1 MRYYKSFSRM
11 GHRFNRI
18 ASSVGV
24 AVAICATCIGISSH
38 AQTPQK
44 LSVEERALAR
54 TMLSDVAESTR
65 KHYYD
70 ATLRGLDWPALV
82 KATRAQI
89 DDAPD
94 LATANAEIEALL
106 EKLHDSHTF
115 FVPPRNFESIDYGW
129 SFQVIGNHCYVTQV
143 KAGSNAARQ
152 GMKPG
157 DEVLTINGFTVER
170 ASGTRLRYAL
180 YTIIPRPVLH
190 LYTRDLAGKIHKL
203 DVASTVKPF
212 THTPYAPDIE
222 RWRQRLSYEEF
233 TDQMAPETKDL
244 GPQLLVIKLSSFALL
259 GSDDVDSLIKKARRH
274 DALIID
280 LRGNMGG
287 REDSVMRCLDD
298 VLPSETKVADVVSRE
313 KPHALTA
320 KPNTRDGYRGKL
332 IVLVDSQS
340 ASAAEIFARTVQL
353 QGRAR
358 ILGDVSSG
366 NTMEAQHDVFFDHGP
381 LGAVYFVS
389 ITIGDLIMPDG
400 HSLEGVGVTPDE
412 ILLPTAA
419 DLANGRDPVM
429 AQAAALA
436 GVTLTPEMA
445 GKLFPENAALQ

>member
-1 MRYYKSFSRM
+1 
-11 GHRFNRI
+11 
-18 ASSVGV
+18 
-24 AVAICATCIGISSH
+24 
-38 AQTPQK
+38 
-44 LSVEERALAR
+44 
-54 TMLSDVAESTR
+54 MLSNIAESAR

-82 KATRAQI
+82 NQTKAQI
-89 DDAPD
+89 DDASD
-94 LATANAEIEALL
+94 LATANAAIEALL

-115 FVPPRNFESIDYGW
+115 FVPPRTVASVDYGW
-129 SFQVIGNHCYVTQV
+129 NFQVIGNRCYVTRV
-143 KAGSNAARQ
+143 NAGSDAARQ

-170 ASGTRLRYAL
+170 ATVTRLQYAI

-190 LYTRDLAGKIHKL
+190 LYTRDLAGKVHRL
-203 DVASTVKPF
+203 DVASIVKPL

-222 RWRQRLSYEEF
+222 RWRERLSYEEYM
-233 TDQMAPETKDL
+233 DQLGPEIKDL
-244 GPQLLVIKLSSFALL
+244 GPQLLVIKLPSFARL
-259 GSDDVDSLIKKARRH
+259 GGDVDSLIKKARGH

-280 LRGNMGG
+280 LRGNKGG
-287 REDSVMRCLDD
+287 QEDQEDSVMRYLDD
-298 VLPSETKVADVVSRE
+298 VLPNEAKVADVISRE
-313 KPHALTA
+313 KPHALTV
-320 KPNTRDGYRGKL
+320 KPNTRGGYTGKL
-332 IVLVDSQS
+332 IVLVDSRT

-353 QGRAR
+353 QGRAK

-366 NTMEAQHDVFFDHGP
+366 NTMEAQHEVFFDQGP
-381 LGAVYFVS
+381 LRAVYYMSV
-389 ITIGDLIMPDG
+389 TVGDLIMPDG

-429 AQAAALA
+429 AQAAASA

-445 GKLFPENAALQ
+445 GKLFPENAELH